1 MKTRKKQRR
10 LAAFIILVAI
20 VAWVGGCTAGSSF
33 GLSAMLPSKEKGAQI
48 IGEHAS
54 GGANEGNNDGTT
66 TGYVPG
72 ENDGNNSNNGNNG
85 NNNNGNNGGSTPG
98 HEGKIDTVPR
108 DDGKNGHQGE
118 QGTDSK
124 DGQGKPDNENTD
136 PDDKGGTTEPDSNG
150 NEHNGNA
157 AGNNDGKGTTG
168 NKNEGKPDAV
178 KPDANEKRVALTFD
192 DGPDLKYTTAVLD
205 ILKEKGV
212 KATFFV
218 VGTQVEKYPEIMQ
231 RIEEEGHAIG
241 NHSQSHKDLSKLGK
255 SGILSQIDQADKALN
270 NALGWTP
277 TLFRAPY
284 GAVSDT
290 LKKVMKEQNRRMVG
304 WTVDTRDWAGTSIAD
319 MRDMIRKETK
329 PDGIILMHSFGGKH
343 IRNTVDMLPDVIDDL
358 QKMGYTMVTVDQIP
372 E

>member
-1 MKTRKKQRR
+1 MKSRKKQHRR

-33 GLSAMLPSKEKGAQI
+33 GLSAMIPSKEKGSQI

-54 GGANEGNNDGTT
+54 GGGNNVDKGGTT

-72 ENDGNNSNNGNNG
+72 DNEEHGNGSNGQ
-85 NNNNGNNGGSTPG
+85 S
-98 HEGKIDTVPR
+98 
-108 DDGKNGHQGE
+108 GE
-118 QGTDSK
+118 QGGNTVKPGNDGSSGHTGEQGNGSK
-124 DGQGKPDNENTD
+124 DSQGNSDHENTN
-136 PDDKGGTTEPDSNG
+136 PDDKGGTSGSGSKG
-150 NEHNGNA
+150 NEHNGNT
-157 AGNNDGKGTTG
+157 AGNEAGKGQ
-168 NKNEGKPDAV
+168 EGDKDVEKPVVTPPGTD
-178 KPDANEKRVALTFD
+178 EKRVALTFD

-241 NHSQSHKDLSKLGK
+241 NHTQSHKDLSKLGR

-270 NALGWTP
+270 DALDWTP

-319 MRDMIRKETK
+319 MRDMIRKQTK
-329 PDGIILMHSFGGKH
+329 PNGIILMHSFGGKH

-358 QKMGYTMVTVDQIP
+358 RKMGYTMVTVDDIP